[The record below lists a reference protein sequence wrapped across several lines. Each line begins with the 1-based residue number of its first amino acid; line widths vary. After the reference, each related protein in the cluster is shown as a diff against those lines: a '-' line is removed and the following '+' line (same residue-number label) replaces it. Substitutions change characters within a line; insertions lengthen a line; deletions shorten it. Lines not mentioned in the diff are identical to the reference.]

1 LGEGGRSGAVA
12 MDGIHL
18 AASQRPCT
26 LDAVRQKEW
35 VRRSL
40 PPEKDEE
47 GIENFFDQLW
57 LVPIPRVINF
67 F

>member
-1 LGEGGRSGAVA
+1 

-57 LVPIPRVINF
+57 LVPIPRVIRDSHPH
-67 F
+67 